1 MSVAITTPT
10 PTPIPAPPATA
21 KRQRITSLD
30 WARGWMVLANL
41 VVIAFLYPSWDQLSH
56 TQWMGVTVFDL
67 IFPTFVSLS
76 GCGLAFAYAR
86 PRRPPGD
93 RATGGSALRSGSA
106 LQRSRHRD
114 VQPAGTPD
122 CRALTGVRRARP
134 GGGTTA
140 PGSPR
145 YTPWAVATVALATVW
160 TAVSW
165 AYNSRCPTGQP
176 TRSCNLYA
184 AIDLRLIPAEHLYR
198 HGSLGHDPEGL
209 AAIVGALITMM
220 VGVTSGKI
228 LLARTSPR
236 VTLDRLVAWLI
247 GVALLGVLAAQFVAP
262 FKRIWTPSFTLLT
275 STIGLTMLI
284 IGYALHDRPAPP
296 WSGESVKKALAQP
309 LVAMGRNALLLY
321 FGSHIVIHELYVV
334 GDPPLAVRIPG
345 IEPPRDRG
353 YANSVRLS
361 VRLRLLRFGL
371 GTASTPD
378 LHPRLS
384 VGRVGKLRTRADRRV
399 CRGSQQSR
407 QGGGVCCSS
416 TAGCSLFRRSSAA
429 GV

>member
-56 TQWMGVTVFDL
+56 AQWMGVTVFDL

-86 PRRPPGD
+86 RVDPLVTARRVAVLFGVGLLYNAVVTETFNPLELRIAGPLQVY
-93 RATGGSALRSGSA
+93 AVLVLVVALLHLVLRGI
-106 LQRSRHRD
+106 R
-114 VQPAGTPD
+114 
-122 CRALTGVRRARP
+122 
-134 GGGTTA
+134 
-140 PGSPR
+140 
-145 YTPWAVATVALATVW
+145 PWAVATVALATVW

-165 AYNSRCPTGQP
+165 AYNSQCPTGQP
-176 TRSCNLYA
+176 TRSCNLSA

-198 HGSLGHDPEGL
+198 QGALGHDPEGL

-220 VGVTSGKI
+220 VGVTAGKI

-262 FKRIWTPSFTLLT
+262 FKRIWTPSFALLT

-296 WSGESVKKALAQP
+296 WWEMRREALAQP

-334 GDPPLAVRIPG
+334 GDPPLAVRV
-345 IEPPRDRG
+345 RDLDLPVVGDTRILFAFLFVFG
-353 YANSVRLS
+353 FYALAWV
-361 VRLRLLRFGL
+361 
-371 GTASTPD
+371 
-378 LHPRLS
+378 LH
-384 VGRVGKLRTRADRRV
+384 RR
-399 CRGSQQSR
+399 RIYIH
-407 QGGGVCCSS
+407 
-416 TAGCSLFRRSSAA
+416 A
-429 GV
+429 